1 MRDENPSHT
10 SFCRGMSMAVD
21 GWMRK
26 SSVAS
31 RSASGGNDFLD
42 EASARRVVRTFEHG
56 RNVAEVAQ

>member
-1 MRDENPSHT
+1 MREEHPSRT
-10 SFCRGMSMAVD
+10 SFFRGMSMAVD

-31 RSASGGNDFLD
+31 RSASGGDDFLD
-42 EASARRVVRTFEHG
+42 EASARRVIRTLEHG